1 MPGAV
6 AVERMM
12 SRRIPRTWLIA
23 AGVSAAL
30 ALLWVSWGEEFVAE
44 DDCLD
49 AGGVWRN
56 GACEG
61 RRPGE

>member
-1 MPGAV
+1 MRKPKSLVLLAAV
-6 AVERMM
+6 LLLMIV
-12 SRRIPRTWLIA
+12 
-23 AGVSAAL
+23 AL
-30 ALLWVSWGEEFVAE
+30 FLLWPTVSDFLSQ
-44 DDCLD
+44 DDCID

>member
-1 MPGAV
+1 
-6 AVERMM
+6 M

>member
-1 MPGAV
+1 MRKPTSPVLLA
-6 AVERMM
+6 
-12 SRRIPRTWLIA
+12 
-23 AGVSAAL
+23 AAL
-30 ALLWVSWGEEFVAE
+30 LVMFVAFFLLWPTVSDFLSQ

-61 RRPGE
+61 RRTGE

>member
-1 MPGAV
+1 MRGRLIVGLIVIGVIVV
-6 AVERMM
+6 ATMAFL
-12 SRRIPRTWLIA
+12 SSDF
-23 AGVSAAL
+23 GQQ
-30 ALLWVSWGEEFVAE
+30 

-56 GACEG
+56 EACEG

>member
-1 MPGAV
+1 MRKPT
-6 AVERMM
+6 
-12 SRRIPRTWLIA
+12 S
-23 AGVSAAL
+23 L
-30 ALLWVSWGEEFVAE
+30 ALLAAVLLLMLVAVFLLWPAVSAFLSQ